1 MIGLLRYGF
10 KKSHPLL
17 ALLYK
22 WYSSFTHVYQFRD
35 VKIRIFPKVFHPGW
49 FTSTRLLIEY
59 LADLPLKGRSFLEL
73 GCGTGLISIL
83 AAKKGAE
90 VWASD
95 INAKA
100 LANAQLN
107 ASRNRVN
114 INFIHSDLF
123 DEIDDKFDWIV
134 INPPYY
140 PKDPRNPEESAW
152 FCGQNFEFFRKMFS
166 QLRSNLKPDAQVIM
180 VLCQG
185 CDLVTIDLVA
195 QEHHWKLVEMS
206 QKKVLGELNYIFEI
220 RPTQPI
226 G

>member
-1 MIGLLRYGF
+1 M
-10 KKSHPLL
+10 
-17 ALLYK
+17 
-22 WYSSFTHVYQFRD
+22 
-35 VKIRIFPKVFHPGW
+35 
-49 FTSTRLLIEY
+49 
-59 LADLPLKGRSFLEL
+59 
-73 GCGTGLISIL
+73 ISIL
-83 AAKKGAE
+83 AAKKGAK

-95 INAKA
+95 INPRA
-100 LANAQLN
+100 LGNAQLN
-107 ASRNRVN
+107 ANRNRVN

-123 DEIDDKFDWIV
+123 DEIDEKFDWIV

-140 PKDPRNPEESAW
+140 PRDPKSTEESAW
-152 FCGQNFEFFRKMFS
+152 YCGENFDFFRKMFS

-195 QEHHWKLVEMS
+195 QEHHWKLVEVC

-220 RPTQPI
+220 RPTQPA